1 MEVVQPMHDT
11 MGKADQ
17 DNVEDNRRNG
27 EMINNDF
34 LRIPPNRERKL
45 LESVLLSNGPLPSPY
60 QPEEK
65 RMKEKNYRKKTI

>member
-1 MEVVQPMHDT
+1 
-11 MGKADQ
+11 
-17 DNVEDNRRNG
+17 
-27 EMINNDF
+27 MINNDF